1 MEGGA
6 VLRISQTRNCASL
19 RVAGVALLGVLLV
32 VTFFTCAGGAS
43 AQAPPDGASAQWA
56 GGHSVNVIFVACQ
69 VSRAANCACPAEGGT
84 DCYPNNDFSIY
95 RNPPGFTQLLVAGP
109 EDANVYQHTYLDVT
123 VTPGQ
128 TYTYMVCG
136 GGYANS
142 SKSNCV
148 YTKPVTVPNPPPP
161 PPAKPTVKLTS
172 TSALMPSGEATMDW
186 TSTNATSLDLEPGIG
201 KVAVPAGSTNVD
213 PAQTTTYTI
222 TATGPG
228 GTATANLTLCGP
240 VAPPQNLSVLDVFL
254 KWSNPVQPSCQEA
267 PTDIR
272 IFRQSPPSNLGFIAL
287 LPSSNGI
294 LPNRYTDEGIYGALP
309 HSPNQ
314 YLVCEGPS
322 SDGSIVNCAWSV
334 VKFTWGADPVL
345 TATRVNATTV
355 QLKIVVDEIADVS
368 AISVTRQGSD
378 DPCRQ
383 GQNLGN
389 GLQGCP
395 TVGQY
400 GQPVGHTDT
409 VYNWISGSGSGP
421 SLPKSAPYLINI
433 PDDTTVKPGVE
444 YYYVA
449 HVGWGTG
456 SMPGPQQDSA
466 TVTVPTAFGTVEG
479 QQALAGGIKPLK
491 LSGGAPPPPSG
502 SRVATATMLKPTS
515 HTVTSASSSPMTR
528 PVAAAAPP
536 RAAQSIAT
544 RPMTTAASPMM
555 SSPASMPAPAP
566 AAQTASAA
574 APTEPS
580 LLMKPASPM
589 LTAESPTMSSAGG
602 AGAPPLAQRTT
613 TARLAA
619 APMKTSTAR
628 TVLPVRRVAP
638 VPGAANLAAALKEVQ
653 QKPRDPQA
661 LYALGKAY
669 CASRLR
675 DTGVSYMYMALLLA
689 ENAGNAPLAAQ
700 IRIGLAEQGVS
711 AK

>member
-1 MEGGA
+1 M
-6 VLRISQTRNCASL
+6 LRISQNRNCASL
-19 RVAGVALLGVLLV
+19 RVAGVALLGVLLLAS
-32 VTFFTCAGGAS
+32 FITCAGMAS
-43 AQAPPDGASAQWA
+43 AQTAPDQVLASPLGPAAVQITFYACEYSDYPDC
-56 GGHSVNVIFVACQ
+56 N
-69 VSRAANCACPAEGGT
+69 
-84 DCYPNNDFSIY
+84 YPFSIY
-95 RNPPGFTQLLVAGP
+95 RNPPGFTQSPIISNLPLGYGFYAGSSKTAWT
-109 EDANVYQHTYLDVT
+109 DST
-123 VTPGQ
+123 VKAGQ
-128 TYTYMVCG
+128 TYTYEVCSG
-136 GGYANS
+136 PKPDS
-142 SKSNCV
+142 SADNC
-148 YTKPVTVPNPPPP
+148 TATTPVKVPFPPPP
-161 PPAKPTVKLTS
+161 STPKPTVKLTS
-172 TSALMPSGEATMDW
+172 TSPLMPSAEATLDW
-186 TSTNATSLDLEPGIG
+186 TSTNATSLDLEPGVG
-201 KVAVPAGSTNVD
+201 QVGVPAGSTNVD

-240 VAPPQNLSVLDVFL
+240 VAPPENLSVLDVHL
-254 KWSNPVQPSCQEA
+254 KWTNPAQPSCQ
-267 PTDIR
+267 PTLKDIR
-272 IFRQSPPSNLGFIAL
+272 IFRQSPPSNLEFIAL
-287 LPSSNGI
+287 LPSSNDI

-322 SDGSIVNCAWSV
+322 DGKNVNCAWSV

-355 QLKIVVDEIADVS
+355 QLKIVVDEVADVS

-383 GQNLGN
+383 RQNLGN

-395 TVGQY
+395 TVGPY

-421 SLPKSAPYLINI
+421 SLPKSAPYVINL

-449 HVGWGTG
+449 HVGWATG
-456 SMPGPQQDSA
+456 SVPGPEQDSA
-466 TVTVPTAFGTVEG
+466 TVTVPSIYGTVQG

-491 LSGGAPPPPSG
+491 LNGGAPPPPSG
-502 SRVATATMLKPTS
+502 SRVATASMLNPTAR
-515 HTVTSASSSPMTR
+515 TVAPAPSSAMTR
-528 PVAAAAPP
+528 PAVTTTAPAPATQSTTAARPMITTAPMMAAAAPMTAPAPGSQMAVRPMMAPTTSAAPPMLQPEHTMMSSTDAAAAPP
-536 RAAQSIAT
+536 Q
-544 RPMTTAASPMM
+544 PTTAA
-555 SSPASMPAPAP
+555 
-566 AAQTASAA
+566 
-574 APTEPS
+574 
-580 LLMKPASPM
+580 
-589 LTAESPTMSSAGG
+589 
-602 AGAPPLAQRTT
+602 
-613 TARLAA
+613 RLAV
-619 APMKTSTAR
+619 APMKAPSSR
-628 TVLPVRRVAP
+628 TVLPVRPIAP
-638 VPGAANLAAALKEVQ
+638 LPGAANLAAALKEVQ

-700 IRIGLAEQGVS
+700 IRIGLAGQGVS